1 MFENVLEVLDHQFN
15 GRVHIVPTI
24 SAEEASSEVDADNAA
39 GFTDCSQLTVDEISR
54 MRAQGMRIGVR
65 GDEGRIADSGNV
77 PETAFV
83 KVRKINQ
90 NPQTVAGAYQLLAE
104 VRQTRPRVGRRG
116 TTERH
121 AMPERIGSAPNGPER
136 AKSRLIQYVQELE
149 IRVDCFRAF
158 DMKNGC

>member
-15 GRVHIVPTI
+15 GRVHIVPTF

-39 GFTDCSQLTVDEISR
+39 GFSDCSQLTVGEISR

-83 KVRKINQ
+83 KVRKIDQ

-104 VRQTRPRVGRRG
+104 VRQTRPVSGEEGQRNGTPCPNALGRLQTGPR
-116 TTERH
+116 ERSP
-121 AMPERIGSAPNGPER
+121 ASYNTSRSSKFGSIASAP
-136 AKSRLIQYVQELE
+136 SI
-149 IRVDCFRAF
+149 
-158 DMKNGC
+158 

>member
-65 GDEGRIADSGNV
+65 GDKGRIADSGNV

-83 KVRKINQ
+83 KVRKIYQ
-90 NPQTVAGAYQLLAE
+90 NPQTVARAYQLLPRS
-104 VRQTRPRVGRRG
+104 VRPGPVSGEEGQRNGTPCPNALGRLQTGPR
-116 TTERH
+116 ERSP
-121 AMPERIGSAPNGPER
+121 ASYNTSKNSKFGSIASAP
-136 AKSRLIQYVQELE
+136 SI
-149 IRVDCFRAF
+149 
-158 DMKNGC
+158 

>member
-15 GRVHIVPTI
+15 RRVHIVPTI
-24 SAEEASSEVDADNAA
+24 SAEEASSKIDADNAA

-83 KVRKINQ
+83 KVRKIDQ

-116 TTERH
+116 KRNGTPCPF
-121 AMPERIGSAPNGPER
+121 ASRITRG
-136 AKSRLIQYVQELE
+136 
-149 IRVDCFRAF
+149 
-158 DMKNGC
+158 MK

>member
-24 SAEEASSEVDADNAA
+24 SAEEASSKVDADNAA

-104 VRQTRPRVGRRG
+104 VRQSQSLALTRSHLFYGANSNALGR
-116 TTERH
+116 TTSH
-121 AMPERIGSAPNGPER
+121 GP
-136 AKSRLIQYVQELE
+136 LCLE
-149 IRVDCFRAF
+149 NDCQQLRRN
-158 DMKNGC
+158 MS